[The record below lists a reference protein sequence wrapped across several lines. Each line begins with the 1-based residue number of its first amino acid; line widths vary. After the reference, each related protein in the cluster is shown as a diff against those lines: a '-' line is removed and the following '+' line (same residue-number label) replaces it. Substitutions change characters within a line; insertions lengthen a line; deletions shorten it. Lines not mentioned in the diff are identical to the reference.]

1 MKEGREK
8 NWEGEEKKEL
18 LEHQLSEIVNSII
31 IHLLGPWFHLVLCLF
46 LGLFIFQIFINRYP
60 IREKPSFFTHF
71 L

>member
-31 IHLLGPWFHLVLCLF
+31 IHLLGP
-46 LGLFIFQIFINRYP
+46 
-60 IREKPSFFTHF
+60 
-71 L
+71 